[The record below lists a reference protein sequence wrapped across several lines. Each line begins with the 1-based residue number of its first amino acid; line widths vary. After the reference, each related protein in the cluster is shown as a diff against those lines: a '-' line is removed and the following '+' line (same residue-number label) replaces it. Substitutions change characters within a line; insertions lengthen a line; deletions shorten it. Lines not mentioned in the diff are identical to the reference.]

1 MGGRGST
8 RLAIK
13 HPHLFCSLFNQA
25 GNVPRTAEMGTML
38 GDSPGWDASQ
48 TSTFLNGY
56 LGPDRAH
63 YEDNDVFVL
72 LKKNA
77 AQIRGKMRIMSA
89 CGTCVW
95 PRLLTAADSVL
106 LLPVPRRL
114 PQLCQ
119 PSDWLS
125 ACVVQG
131 GRHTPSDLPPL
142 PPSAAGR
149 RDRPHLHRVRGHGA
163 RGLGSDDCA
172 EPAAVVR
179 LPCGEHEKGRCQ
191 PAEVSTLRTTG

>member
-38 GDSPGWDASQ
+38 GDSPGGDASQ

-95 PRLLTAADSVL
+95 PRL
-106 LLPVPRRL
+106 
-114 PQLCQ
+114 
-119 PSDWLS
+119 
-125 ACVVQG
+125 
-131 GRHTPSDLPPL
+131 
-142 PPSAAGR
+142 
-149 RDRPHLHRVRGHGA
+149 
-163 RGLGSDDCA
+163 
-172 EPAAVVR
+172 
-179 LPCGEHEKGRCQ
+179 
-191 PAEVSTLRTTG
+191 TG